1 MHEVLLERTA
11 ERDLRKLPQAE
22 FHRLVARI
30 KALGEEPR
38 PSGSRKITGSK
49 NDWRIRVGT
58 YRVIYEIDE
67 KAKVVKVMRVR
78 HRREAYR

>member
-1 MHEVLLERTA
+1 MYEVLLEAAA
-11 ERDLRKLPQAE
+11 ERDLRRLPQAE

-38 PSGSRKITGSK
+38 PSGCRKITGSK

-58 YRVIYEIDE
+58 YRVVYEIDE
-67 KAKVVKVMRVR
+67 
-78 HRREAYR
+78 